1 MSYLIAAVDECGGL
15 SREGH
20 LPWKN
25 TAEGKADMAYFKQV
39 TEGNAVLMGW
49 NTWLSIGR
57 LLPDRFNII
66 VTAKHLEEAP
76 PTEDG
81 KCAVF
86 NDPDDAIAYGRK
98 WEMHTGKRCFIIGGE
113 QMYRYYLSRYNFIE
127 QLITIIPGDYNCDK
141 FYPGALPNRD
151 KIHERAAGK
160 PLFLTHKQE
169 PEETRYLDLFR
180 QVLNKG
186 HYKLDR
192 TGTGTISLFSPPELR
207 FSLEN
212 YTLPVITT
220 KTVALK
226 TGVIPELL
234 WFISGSTDT
243 RKLEAKGCNIWK
255 GNTSREFLD
264 KRGLPYAEKDMGPGY
279 GFQWRHSGAE
289 YKGMEAD
296 YTDQGVDQLQA
307 IITLLK
313 TDPDSR
319 RMLMCSWVP
328 PYLSQMALPPCH
340 ILYQVYTHV
349 SPVDGKRRLSAKMY
363 QRSADSFLGVPFNIT
378 SYALLTHIIAELT
391 GCIAHELVMTFGDYH
406 IYQNHI
412 DQVKEQLGRSPR
424 AFPKIVFKEGVSELN
439 IADITEKDFKIVGY
453 SPYGHITAPMAV

>member
-1 MSYLIAAVDECGGL
+1 MSYLIAAVDERGGL
-15 SREGH
+15 SREGQ
-20 LPWKN
+20 LPWKH
-25 TAEGKADMAYFKQV
+25 TEEGKADMDYFKTV
-39 TEGNAVLMGW
+39 TSGHAVLMGW
-49 NTWLSIGR
+49 NTWCSIGR
-57 LLPDRFNII
+57 LLPDRLNII
-66 VTAKHLEEAP
+66 VTQNHMADAP
-76 PTEDG
+76 PCSEG
-81 KCAVF
+81 NCIVY
-86 NDPDDAIAYGRK
+86 NDADEAIAYGRK
-98 WEMHTGKRCFIIGGE
+98 WELQTGKRCFIIGGE
-113 QMYRYYLSRYNFIE
+113 QMYGYYLSRYNFIE
-127 QLITIIPGDYNCDK
+127 KYITIIPGDYNCDK
-141 FYPGALPNRD
+141 FYPGVMPTIP
-151 KIHERAAGK
+151 KTCCVGK
-160 PLFLTHKQE
+160 HPLFLTVKHE
-169 PEETRYLDLFR
+169 PEEDRYLDLFR
-180 QVLNKG
+180 QVFSKG
-186 HYKLDR
+186 HAKLDR
-192 TGTGTISLFSPPELR
+192 TGTGTLSLFSPPELR

-212 YTLPVITT
+212 YTLPIITT
-220 KTVALK
+220 KTVAIK
-226 TGVIPELL
+226 NGVIPELL

-255 GNTSREFLD
+255 GNTSQEFLH

-296 YTDQGVDQLQA
+296 YTGQGVDQLQA

-349 SPVDGKRRLSAKMY
+349 SPTDGKRRLSAKMY
-363 QRSADSFLGVPFNIT
+363 QRSADSFLGVPFNVT

-412 DQVKEQLGRSPR
+412 EQVKEQLCRAPR
-424 AFPKIVFKEGVSELN
+424 AFPKIIFKEKMSEMN
-439 IADITEKDFKIVGY
+439 IVDVTDKDFKIIGY
-453 SPYGHITAPMAV
+453 SPYGHIVAPMAV